1 MTKIV
6 TTARALIVEDSK
18 VLLVGTQD
26 SIWHIPGG
34 FLEPGED
41 LKTCAKREIYE
52 ETGYEIEV
60 GDFVYCWEFYDKK
73 WDTHKVDCCFSAVIT
88 KRPEGDNWQD
98 LGHDKSIKGSK
109 FFSLEEI
116 KKSSNVFPIF
126 LKDGEWLK
134 QPSVGREI
142 YKGFEK

>member
-18 VLLVGTQD
+18 ILLVGTHD
-26 SIWHIPGG
+26 CRWHIPGG

-60 GDFVYCWEFYDKK
+60 GDLVYCWEFYDKK
-73 WDTHKVDCCFSAVIT
+73 WDTHKVDCCFVANIT
-88 KRPEGDNWQD
+88 KRPTGNDWQD
-98 LGHDKSIKGSK
+98 LGHDKSIKSSK
-109 FFSLEEI
+109 FFSLDEVQ
-116 KKSSNVFPIF
+116 KSNNVFPIF
-126 LKDGEWLK
+126 LKEGEWLK
-134 QPSVGREI
+134 QTISSREI
-142 YKGFEK
+142 YKGFER